1 MKRKKGYF
9 SKAKRERLLLL
20 LPVTVLIGALSVYPV
35 LRGIWLGFT
44 SYKVGRD
51 ADFNGLGNYVGIYNS
66 GFLGTTFKN
75 IAFMMVVSV
84 VIIYLLSMTLALLL
98 NSKIPLRPLWRTL
111 LIIPWAVP
119 PVAKISMWKAIFDPL
134 RGYAN
139 AILLRLGWIDS
150 SISWLSDTH
159 YAIWTVI
166 CVLVWGCIPFLTLS
180 LLSTLQQI
188 PSDIQE
194 AAALDGASRW
204 QMFRFITL
212 PYLSQTTSICMSLI
226 FVWIMNDFTSQF
238 LMTGGGPGS
247 ATLTPIVEAYRQGF
261 KYGNFGY
268 ASAYGNMMILC
279 VSVVVFFYIR
289 AVNKKDAGVN

>member
-1 MKRKKGYF
+1 M
-9 SKAKRERLLLL
+9 
-20 LPVTVLIGALSVYPV
+20 
-35 LRGIWLGFT
+35 GFT
-44 SYKVGRD
+44 SYRVGRG
-51 ADFNGLGNYVGIYNS
+51 ADFNGLDNYIGIYNS

-75 IAFMMVVSV
+75 IAFMMIVSV
-84 VIIYLLSMTLALLL
+84 IIIYITSMALALLL
-98 NSKIPLRPLWRTL
+98 NSKVPLRPLWRTL

-119 PVAKISMWKAIFDPL
+119 PIAKISMWKVIFDPI

-139 AILLRLGWIDS
+139 SILMKLGVIDAP
-150 SISWLSDTH
+150 ISWLADTH
-159 YAIWTVI
+159 TAIWAVI

-188 PSDIQE
+188 PADIQE
-194 AAALDGASRW
+194 AAALDGANRW

-238 LMTGGGPGS
+238 LLTNGGPGS